1 MSQGF
6 ADKTTEQIWKGIT
19 KMLINI
25 YLQRQALKRLGYL
38 NIAKKSRMLR
48 STLQQVSPPGGNRT
62 LRHKR

>member
-6 ADKTTEQIWKGIT
+6 ADKTTEQTRKGIT

-38 NIAKKSRMLR
+38 NIAKKSRM
-48 STLQQVSPPGGNRT
+48 STFHPPTSFIAWREPDASP
-62 LRHKR
+62 